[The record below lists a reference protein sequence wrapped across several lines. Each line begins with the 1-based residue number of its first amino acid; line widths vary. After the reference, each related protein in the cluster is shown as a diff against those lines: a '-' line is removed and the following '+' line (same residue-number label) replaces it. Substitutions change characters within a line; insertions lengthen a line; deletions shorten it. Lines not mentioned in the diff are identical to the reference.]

1 MSIKSISSA
10 FHLSRNTVRKYVRRY
25 QESGLTLDQLMTM
38 SEEKLQEL
46 FLDNQNRSRK
56 PSPRMDELEALIP
69 DYVKRLSRKG
79 VTVKSLHDEYLREH
93 PDGYKYSTFKRA
105 VRRQKYHVRVVGHVD
120 HLAGDQMYIDYAGDK
135 LEIVD
140 AETGEVRFVEVF
152 VAILPC
158 SHYTYCE
165 AVWSQKKEDL
175 IVACE
180 NALHFFG
187 GAPMAIV
194 PDNLKAAVTRS
205 DRNEPVINEDFAA
218 MAEFYDM
225 AVFPARARHPKDKA
239 LVENA
244 VKLMYRSVY
253 ADIEGLVFHDLASL
267 NAAIRHSLDAFN
279 DRRMSGRKES
289 RRELF
294 EEVEKEYL
302 QPLPAVH
309 FQMKARKTVT
319 VMKNSYVMLN
329 KHHYSVPKEYIGK
342 RVDIV
347 YDADSLQIYHGLK
360 LVTSHMRNDTPYGYT
375 QKEAHR
381 LPGRHG
387 SYEKDLGEIYE
398 RAGAIDKG
406 GVRDV
411 DNIVEGTP
419 ACIPQGRG
427 GTEGRS
433 PRDYRVSRGGYQYL
447 PLAFRTCRGIMSL
460 EKKYGLARL
469 VAACACA
476 SEGRQ
481 YGYNEVQEILKR
493 GDDVSF
499 MPLEDDTP
507 DASRDYKPQTH
518 KNIRGREYYSN
529 LSSNEKED
537 DNGDN

>member
-1 MSIKSISSA
+1 MGMGIRSISSA
-10 FHLSRNTVRKYVRRY
+10 FHVSRNTVRKYVRRY
-25 QESGLTLDQLMTM
+25 QESGLTLEQLTAM
-38 SEEKLQEL
+38 SEEKLQEM
-46 FLDNQNRSRK
+46 FLDNKNRSRT
-56 PSPRMDELEALIP
+56 PSPRMEELEALIP

-79 VTVKSLHDEYLREH
+79 VTVKSLHEEYLREH
-93 PDGYKYSTFKRA
+93 PDGYLYSNFKRA
-105 VRRQKYHVRVVGHVD
+105 IRQQKYYVRVVGHVE
-120 HLAGDQMYIDYAGDK
+120 HLAGDQMYIDYAGDR
-135 LEIVD
+135 LEVVD
-140 AETGEVRFVEVF
+140 AETGEVRSVEVF

-165 AVWSQKKEDL
+165 AVWSQKKEDF

-187 GAPMAIV
+187 GAPMAVV

-218 MAEFYDM
+218 MAEYYDM

-267 NAAIRHSLDAFN
+267 NEAIRKSLEAFN

-294 EEVEKEYL
+294 EDVERDYL
-302 QPLPAVH
+302 RPLPTVRY
-309 FQMKARKTVT
+309 QMKSRKTVT

-329 KHHYSVPKEYIGK
+329 RHHYSVPKEYIGK

-375 QKEAHR
+375 QKDSHK

-387 SYEKDLGEIYE
+387 SYEKDLNEVYE
-398 RAGAIDKG
+398 RAGAID
-406 GVRDV
+406 
-411 DNIVEGTP
+411 NILLTYLKEVAAGKK
-419 ACIPQGRG
+419 
-427 GTEGRS
+427 
-433 PRDYRVSRGGYQYL
+433 YL

-476 SEGRQ
+476 SEGRL
-481 YGYNEVQEILKR
+481 YGYNEVKEILER
-493 GDDVSF
+493 GDDVNF
-499 MPLEDDTP
+499 MPTDGKPSGAVRE
-507 DASRDYKPQTH
+507 YKPQMH

-529 LSSNEKED
+529 LSNNKNDNSNGNKQ
-537 DNGDN
+537 